1 MRLNY
6 RLKEAWKFLLFAFY
20 PPITLIACVAFSAIV
35 IVVLGIVMY
44 CISECSIWYDFVVA
58 LTTGAV
64 ASFFVSFV
72 VELTSNYRHNKQA
85 LYELQDYYSAVAD
98 YEDYKQIMMQLTPH
112 QRAERKAHEEFIAA
126 GGIEELDEDDEPK
139 DIIQITW
146 EQLPT
151 LMPILKNAYEDKKE
165 FLEDSEVFELNNI
178 LWQYKE
184 IRSAIQR
191 RVMMTPM
198 LYDALNHPDEAHLK
212 LQYPEDVINNMPE
225 WVRKHLASQE
235 SQKAL
240 DKYVDTILADGFMLS
255 QVMSNYDI
263 SKQGIDNYQNEIDE
277 LEEKEYESEIEDID
291 YDELD
296 FSDPEDEE
304 TFRAQNEAFSEQ
316 LEMEERPLE
325 SWHISS
331 CCLRIA
337 KSLDILE
344 KCIMKKPY
352 YGMRV
357 KESRNSAKRPTD
369 DVISTV
375 VYESEKKQLDKKLK
389 KQRNSNNDGD

>member
-1 MRLNY
+1 MRLKH
-6 RLKEAWKFLLFAFY
+6 RIKEAWKFLLFAFY
-20 PPITLIACVAFSAIV
+20 PPITLIACVAFSATV

-44 CISECSIWYDFVVA
+44 CISKCSIWYDFVVA

-112 QRAERKAHEEFIAA
+112 QRAKRKAHEEFVAA
-126 GGIEELDEDDEPK
+126 GGIEEIDEEDKPK

-151 LMPILKNAYEDKKE
+151 LMPILKIAYEDKKE

-178 LWQYKE
+178 LCEYNQ
-184 IRSAIQR
+184 IRSAIR
-191 RVMMTPM
+191 MRIMMTPM
-198 LYDALNHPDEAHLK
+198 LYDALNHPDEAYLK
-212 LQYPEDVINNMPE
+212 LQYPEDVIKNMPE
-225 WVRKHLASQE
+225 WVRKHLASEE

-240 DKYVDTILADGFMLS
+240 DKYVDTILADGFLLS

-263 SKQGIDNYQNEIDE
+263 SQQGFFKYQNEIDNS
-277 LEEKEYESEIEDID
+277 EEEEDESEIEDID

-296 FSDPEDEE
+296 FSEPEDEE
-304 TFRAQNEAFSEQ
+304 TFRAQKEAYSEQ
-316 LEMEERPLE
+316 IEIEGRPFE
-325 SWHISS
+325 SWRISR
-331 CCLRIA
+331 CCLNIA
-337 KSLDILE
+337 GSLDILE
-344 KCIMKKPY
+344 RCILKKPF

-357 KESRNSAKRPTD
+357 EESRNSAKKPLND
-369 DVISTV
+369 LISTIS
-375 VYESEKKQLDKKLK
+375 YESEKKQLDKRLK